1 MSDLSCLRHNVIL
14 IKTQIASLQRA
25 NEMMDE
31 NWGTYA
37 NDPGF
42 RMAEHPFMK
51 KLLGKDYICPFE
63 TPYNG
68 GVKPFLLDIYKA
80 MNNEMIKELERR
92 LEKFESE
99 QSSSKA

>member
-14 IKTQIASLQRA
+14 IKTQIASLQCA

-31 NWGTYA
+31 NWGTYT

-42 RMAEHPFMK
+42 RMADHPFMK
-51 KLLGKDYICPFE
+51 KLLGKNYICPFE
-63 TPYNG
+63 APYNG
-68 GVKPFLLDIYKA
+68 GAKPFLLDMYKA

-92 LEKFESE
+92 LEQLNENNTQKE
-99 QSSSKA
+99 

>member
-31 NWGTYA
+31 NWGTYT

-42 RMAEHPFMK
+42 RMADHPFMK

-92 LEKFESE
+92 LEQLNENNTQKE
-99 QSSSKA
+99 

>member
-31 NWGTYA
+31 NWGTYT

-42 RMAEHPFMK
+42 RMADHPFMK
-51 KLLGKDYICPFE
+51 KLLGKNYICPFE
-63 TPYNG
+63 APYNG
-68 GVKPFLLDIYKA
+68 GAKPFLLDMYKA
-80 MNNEMIKELERR
+80 MNNEIIKELERR
-92 LEKFESE
+92 LEQLNENNTQKE
-99 QSSSKA
+99 

>member
-14 IKTQIASLQRA
+14 IKTQIVSLQRA

-31 NWGTYA
+31 NWGTYT

-42 RMAEHPFMK
+42 RMADHPFMK

-63 TPYNG
+63 APYNG

-92 LEKFESE
+92 LEQLNENNTQKE
-99 QSSSKA
+99 